1 MARTPNIAL
10 TQPAESELD
19 TGRLQESQDAAQ
31 QLGAMQANYGQGRDI
46 LNQLLGQ
53 AQAFQAAG
61 NLLQTF
67 GVQKLAIVKENK
79 LYQQLAGSIAPN
91 GLALKGTWQEFC
103 GLLGISDEKAN
114 QDIANLQAFGEE
126 ALEQMQRAGIGYR
139 DLRKFR
145 RMGEDDKTLL
155 IEAAKSGDKDSL
167 VEFAE
172 TLISK
177 HTKEKQDL
185 ETKVTELEANN
196 RATEQLLTAKD
207 GKINNL
213 ARQIKKFNVDVD
225 LPAAF
230 TDARAAA
237 TDAVN
242 EILTQLQKLED
253 IRDQALNNMQPE
265 DEHGQEVHE
274 GQLVNLGMLMLG
286 GYISV
291 EEKLMLTR
299 EAFNDTLKRHLPLS
313 SEE

>member
-1 MARTPNIAL
+1 MARTPNTAL
-10 TQPAESELD
+10 TIPTASELD
-19 TGRLQESQDAAQ
+19 DGRMQEAHDAAQ
-31 QLGAMQANYGQGRDI
+31 QLGALQSNYGQGRDL

-79 LYQQLAGSIAPN
+79 LYQQLAGSVAPN

-145 RMGEDDKTLL
+145 RMGEDEKTLL
-155 IEAAKSGDKDSL
+155 IEAAKVGDKDAL

-177 HTKEKQDL
+177 HTKEKEALQAKVEDL
-185 ETKVTELEANN
+185 SADLAARDEVSKGKEEKINELTR
-196 RATEQLLTAKD
+196 RATKFSFETDWPQQVSGAVQAVDKYSGESEKFLGVVMQACTQTMDAAPKD
-207 GKINNL
+207 EAQQQVWAQGAAAL
-213 ARQIKKFNVDVD
+213 AARVRDAMARQREVIE
-225 LPAAF
+225 AAEAHF
-230 TDARAAA
+230 RST
-237 TDAVN
+237 
-242 EILTQLQKLED
+242 LGLYLED
-253 IRDQALNNMQPE
+253 
-265 DEHGQEVHE
+265 
-274 GQLVNLGMLMLG
+274 
-286 GYISV
+286 
-291 EEKLMLTR
+291 
-299 EAFNDTLKRHLPLS
+299 
-313 SEE
+313 